1 MNAEQLQ
8 NTIARAMAGLEQYR
22 EELRALDAAIGDG
35 DLGITVAGGAAAV
48 RAALEAEAPATPTEV
63 LRTVARSFAK
73 ANPSTMSGLVA
84 AALLAAS
91 REVGDRIDID
101 RDLAVR
107 IIEVSEQTIQTR
119 GGAEVGDKTVLD
131 PINASLLALREAP
144 PDAAGAFSAMTA
156 AAEEAV
162 TATTDVQSRRGRAA
176 WVGERSIG
184 HADGGATAYVRLLQE
199 LADVWPPGAQAAV

>member
-1 MNAEQLQ
+1 MNASELRD
-8 NTIARAMAGLEQYR
+8 TIAQAMDALEQYR

-48 RAALEAEAPATPTEV
+48 RAALDADVPGTPTDV

-91 REVGDRIDID
+91 REIGDRVDID

-107 IIEVSEQTIQTR
+107 IVEVSEQTIQTR

-131 PINASLLALREAP
+131 PIDASLLALRQAP
-144 PDAAGAFSAMTA
+144 SDPASAFAAMIA
-156 AAEEAV
+156 AADQAV
-162 TATTDVQSRRGRAA
+162 AGTTNVQSRRGRAA

-184 HADGGATAYVRLLQE
+184 HPDGGSTAYVRLLQV
-199 LADVWPPGAQAAV
+199 LADAWPSEAAAAS